1 LRALDRLSSPKHLV
15 VEAAM
20 RALATVIIAFAIGA
34 AATPGFAAEKIRL
47 AQSGTVTNCMMTCN
61 SAAAN
66 CQATCLVA
74 SANAAGTTGNPNPT
88 ASTAC
93 ILACSSTQINCHT
106 TCARQSP
113 SQ

>member
-1 LRALDRLSSPKHLV
+1 
-15 VEAAM
+15 M
-20 RALATVIIAFAIGA
+20 RALAFLVVALAIGGA
-34 AATPGFAAEKIRL
+34 ASSSVAAEKIRL

-74 SANAAGTTGNPNPT
+74 TANANGTTGTPNPT
-88 ASTAC
+88 ANTAC